1 MLQNKFNKIL
11 LVIFFLALILSAI
24 KPYEYFTWFLEVSP
38 ALVGLVVIWFLKKY
52 QNFEFSRLL
61 LFLLIVHSV
70 ILMIGGHWTY
80 AEVPFFNWLRDIG
93 LFSRNNYDK
102 VGHFMQGFVPVLVA
116 REILIRKTPL
126 TSTTWINF
134 LSICVAQAASSVYE
148 LVEWLI
154 SALYGSAG
162 DSFLGTQGYVWDTQ
176 SDMLFCLI
184 GALAALLLIGKIHN
198 KAIEEINTKLPS

>member
-1 MLQNKFNKIL
+1 MLRNNFNKIL
-11 LVIFFLALILSAI
+11 LFIFSLVLILSAI
-24 KPYEYFTWFLEVSP
+24 KPRDYFTWFLEVSP
-38 ALVGLVVIWFLKKY
+38 ALFGLLVIWYLIKCHK
-52 QNFEFSRLL
+52 FEFSRLII
-61 LFLLIVHSV
+61 FLLLVHSI

-116 REILIRKTPL
+116 REVLIRKTPL

-148 LVEWLI
+148 LVEWLV
-154 SALYGSAG
+154 SALSGSAG
-162 DSFLGTQGYVWDTQ
+162 DSFLGTQGDVWDTQ

-184 GALAALLLIGKIHN
+184 GALAALLIMGEIHN
-198 KAIEEINTKLPS
+198 KAIEKIKVNTVH

>member
-11 LVIFFLALILSAI
+11 LLIFFLALILSAI
-24 KPYEYFTWFLEVSP
+24 KPHDYFTWFLEVAP
-38 ALVGLVVIWFLKKY
+38 AIVGLVVIWCLKKY
-52 QNFEFSRLL
+52 HNFEFSRLL
-61 LFLLIVHSV
+61 LFLLLVHSV
-70 ILMIGGHWTY
+70 ILMIGAHWTY

-148 LVEWLI
+148 LIEWLI

-162 DSFLGTQGYVWDTQ
+162 DSFLGTQGDVWDTQ

-184 GALAALLLIGKIHN
+184 GALVALLLIGKIHN
-198 KAIEEINTKLPS
+198 KAIEEIKTLQ

>member
-11 LVIFFLALILSAI
+11 LVIFFIALILSAI
-24 KPYEYFTWFLEVSP
+24 KPHDYFTWFLEVAP
-38 ALVGLVVIWFLKKY
+38 ALVGLVVIWYLKKY
-52 QNFEFSRLL
+52 YNFGLTRLV
-61 LFLLIVHSV
+61 LFLLLLHSI
-70 ILMIGGHWTY
+70 ILMIGAHWTY

-154 SALYGSAG
+154 SALDESAG
-162 DSFLGTQGYVWDTQ
+162 DSFLGTQGDVWDTQ

-184 GALAALLLIGKIHN
+184 GALAAILMMGKIHN
-198 KAIEEINTKLPS
+198 KAIDKIKTTY

>member
-11 LVIFFLALILSAI
+11 LLIFFLALILSSI
-24 KPYEYFTWFLEVSP
+24 KPHDYFTWFLEVSP
-38 ALVGLVVIWFLKKY
+38 ALVGIVVIWYLNKY
-52 QNFEFSRLL
+52 NNFKFSRLL
-61 LFLLIVHSV
+61 LFLLLVHSV

-102 VGHFMQGFVPVLVA
+102 VGHFMQGFVPVLVV

-162 DSFLGTQGYVWDTQ
+162 DSFLGTQGDVWDTQ

-198 KAIEEINTKLPS
+198 KAIEEIKTLH

>member
-1 MLQNKFNKIL
+1 MLQNQFNKIL
-11 LVIFFLALILSAI
+11 LLIFFLALILSAI
-24 KPYEYFTWFLEVSP
+24 KPHDYFTWFLEVAP
-38 ALVGLVVIWFLKKY
+38 ALVGLVVIWCLKKY

-61 LFLLIVHSV
+61 LFLLLVHSV
-70 ILMIGGHWTY
+70 ILMIGAHWTY

-162 DSFLGTQGYVWDTQ
+162 DSFLGTQGDVWDTQ

-198 KAIEEINTKLPS
+198 KAIEEIKTLH

>member
-1 MLQNKFNKIL
+1 MLQNQFNKIL
-11 LVIFFLALILSAI
+11 LLIFFLTLILSSI
-24 KPYEYFTWFLEVSP
+24 KPHDYFTWFLEVAP
-38 ALVGLVVIWFLKKY
+38 ALVGLVVIWCLKKY

-61 LFLLIVHSV
+61 LFLLLVHSV
-70 ILMIGGHWTY
+70 ILMIGAHWTY
-80 AEVPFFNWLRDIG
+80 AEVPFFNWFRDIG

-162 DSFLGTQGYVWDTQ
+162 DSFLGTQGDVWDTQ

-198 KAIEEINTKLPS
+198 KAIEEIKTLH